1 MGCSCLSKP
10 ENGNKKL
17 TPKPSLKHTNST
29 RSRRLTEKSSA
40 ASSTKI
46 LQSPA
51 ATAVHQNI
59 SGIYKQIQADK
70 VIAPGDA
77 HLLQPGQTSSSSTG
91 TSENDEL
98 HSDSGTFTKK
108 LKTKTLAKAFKHNIH
123 GRQLSFH
130 VQEAARNGYYN
141 REVVQYKSK
150 LQNFINHKN
159 LPEDQL
165 QVPYLLYYA
174 VKELEQGIR
183 SQRSFRKRVE
193 WVTKGLKHP
202 HLSVEGLYRK
212 TGTKVI
218 YMELLNKILSDSYRH
233 SPLKVHEEIR
243 KHKTNPMNITS
254 MIKTFFAHCLVQP
267 ILTAK
272 LLPHFI
278 LIIDPDIVNPS
289 NTSLPVPRT
298 TSQKQR
304 SKGIKIKSKSFTRFD
319 LSARVSSDFS
329 SGSSQHSQESNSVE
343 GVGTTPKKETKPK
356 PAYLGVDKLRKLEQY
371 IKSLPVENQHTL
383 SFIMLH
389 LQNVVQNSHNRMD
402 CDSLSISVA
411 PSFIGDLDPYLKKM
425 YKIEQENSHSR
436 SNSGAGKNKIHKSP
450 TLNDC
455 LRRAYSCQANLLKA
469 MLLLDRQFYNDLLP
483 SSKNLYNLLT

>member
-10 ENGNKKL
+10 ENTGIKTKSL
-17 TPKPSLKHTNST
+17 TPKNSSLKQNSIRHKT
-29 RSRRLTEKSSA
+29 SK
-40 ASSTKI
+40 ASTTSKNNNNNQI

-51 ATAVHQNI
+51 ATAVHH
-59 SGIYKQIQADK
+59 GIYKQI
-70 VIAPGDA
+70 PPDA
-77 HLLQPGQTSSSSTG
+77 ALIHPTSSSSTG

-98 HSDSGTFTKK
+98 SDSNSDKNSKNK
-108 LKTKTLAKAFKHNIH
+108 LKFKNT

-141 REVVQYKSK
+141 REEVQYKLK
-150 LQNFINHKN
+150 LQNFINHRN

-165 QVPYLLYYA
+165 QVPYLLYYV

-193 WVTKGLKHP
+193 WVTKGALKHP

-233 SPLKVHEEIR
+233 SPLKVQEEIR
-243 KHKTNPMNITS
+243 KHRQNPMNITS

-298 TSQKQR
+298 TEWDRKKR
-304 SKGIKIKSKSFTRFD
+304 RRVRF
-319 LSARVSSDFS
+319 
-329 SGSSQHSQESNSVE
+329 
-343 GVGTTPKKETKPK
+343 
-356 PAYLGVDKLRKLEQY
+356 
-371 IKSLPVENQHTL
+371 
-383 SFIMLH
+383 
-389 LQNVVQNSHNRMD
+389 
-402 CDSLSISVA
+402 
-411 PSFIGDLDPYLKKM
+411 
-425 YKIEQENSHSR
+425 
-436 SNSGAGKNKIHKSP
+436 
-450 TLNDC
+450 
-455 LRRAYSCQANLLKA
+455 
-469 MLLLDRQFYNDLLP
+469 
-483 SSKNLYNLLT
+483 